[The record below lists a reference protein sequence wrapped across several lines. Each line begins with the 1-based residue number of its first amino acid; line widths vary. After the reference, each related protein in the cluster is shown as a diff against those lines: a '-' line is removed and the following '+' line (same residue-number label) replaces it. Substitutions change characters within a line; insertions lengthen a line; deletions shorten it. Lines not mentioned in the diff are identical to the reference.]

1 MTPVLLSEVK
11 QARADEISRRT
22 SKDYKVLASI
32 STKAYLVS
40 RLTDLLERFPF
51 LSDIVQLPSASEK
64 KDVFAEAVAKA
75 HEAIIEQDSDFPKQV
90 KEALNGQ
97 SRICDGFADKPQKR
111 AELQRPFY
119 ALSEASKTPFFERK
133 YTINYAE
140 DVAEDV
146 EREQEEPVEARGE
159 QPPLEPLLATP
170 KRAPPVGD
178 LDTPFVQEEFSRMSL
193 FSP

>member
-1 MTPVLLSEVK
+1 MRTCLGCSVPMATETPFFEL
-11 QARADEISRRT
+11 
-22 SKDYKVLASI
+22 
-32 STKAYLVS
+32 LVS
-40 RLTDLLERFPF
+40 PSSPSSSAGHQHVVCIECFGLLHAKRACRPF
-51 LSDIVQLPSASEK
+51 ITCPMESC
-64 KDVFAEAVAKA
+64 
-75 HEAIIEQDSDFPKQV
+75 
-90 KEALNGQ
+90 G
-97 SRICDGFADKPQKR
+97 SRIIG
-111 AELQRPFY
+111 LQRPFY

-170 KRAPPVGD
+170 ERAPPVGD
-178 LDTPFVQEEFSRMSL
+178 SDTPFVQEEFSRMSL